1 MIDLR
6 ETKIFKR
13 KMPQTVDRVVGS
25 ELASADLL
33 EQLADGFG
41 VQESVLSRSSFVVSN
56 SQRILD

>member
-41 VQESVLSRSSFVVSN
+41 VQESVLSRSSFVV
-56 SQRILD
+56 RR